1 MSANLWQQFAGLI
14 PKAPLRIGTI
24 TAVNSGTVTVTLA
37 NGGTF
42 IARGTGSVDDV
53 VFIQDG
59 EVRSQVSGLTPFAD
73 QDV

>member
-1 MSANLWQQFAGLI
+1 MTTHLWRQFAGLI
-14 PKAPLRIGTI
+14 PKSPLLIGTI
-24 TAVNSGTVTVTLA
+24 AAVNSGTVTVTLA

-42 IARGTGSVDDV
+42 VARGTGSVSDV

-59 EVRSQVSGLTPFAD
+59 EVRSQVSGLTAGAD

>member
-1 MSANLWQQFAGLI
+1 MTVRLWEQFAGLI
-14 PKAPLRIGTI
+14 ARAPLRIGTV
-24 TAVNSGTVTVTLA
+24 TAVNSGTVTVTLS

-42 IARGTGSVDDV
+42 VARGSASVDDV

>member
-1 MSANLWQQFAGLI
+1 MTVRLWEQFAGLI
-14 PKAPLRIGTI
+14 PKAPLRIGTV
-24 TAVNSGTVTVTLA
+24 TVVNAGTVTVTLS

-42 IARGTGSVDDV
+42 IARGTATVADV

-59 EVRSQVSGLTPFAD
+59 EVRSTVSGLTPFAD